1 MRLTDNQLKAE
12 YWIGNKTG
20 HLFRIIRIEGNG
32 SAREVTY
39 CAPGQQETYT
49 KPLDKFAKIFHQADR
64 DEIYSIL
71 APLIQ
76 PVGEDEAVG
85 LLIEPDQRH
94 DFGRI
99 ILHEETRLA
108 ISTGLK
114 RIQNRD
120 AMEQVW
126 GLSAIEPLGNR
137 CILNGWGLPG
147 TGKTLA
153 CYCIARMLEKKVYQV
168 DYSAIISKQLGDTA
182 KHIVAAFAAAKK
194 HDAILLFD
202 EADSL
207 VSRRI
212 EIAMSTSFATSINQN
227 RNVFMQELDR
237 YDGIVYLTTNMF
249 ENYDPAM
256 LRRIARHIPFNLP
269 NAEMRRQLFAWHLP
283 RVERVRISDWT
294 NICASTEGFSG
305 GDIKNVVMNSIDR
318 VSMSE
323 DPETWYLTEDA
334 VLTEVGLIKSSKERH
349 ARNNGRN
356 DEAIAAATLK

>member
-1 MRLTDNQLKAE
+1 
-12 YWIGNKTG
+12 
-20 HLFRIIRIEGNG
+20 
-32 SAREVTY
+32 
-39 CAPGQQETYT
+39 
-49 KPLDKFAKIFHQADR
+49 
-64 DEIYSIL
+64 
-71 APLIQ
+71 
-76 PVGEDEAVG
+76 
-85 LLIEPDQRH
+85 
-94 DFGRI
+94 
-99 ILHEETRLA
+99 
-108 ISTGLK
+108 
-114 RIQNRD
+114 
-120 AMEQVW
+120 
-126 GLSAIEPLGNR
+126 
-137 CILNGWGLPG
+137 
-147 TGKTLA
+147 
-153 CYCIARMLEKKVYQV
+153 
-168 DYSAIISKQLGDTA
+168 
-182 KHIVAAFAAAKK
+182 
-194 HDAILLFD
+194 
-202 EADSL
+202 
-207 VSRRI
+207 
-212 EIAMSTSFATSINQN
+212 
-227 RNVFMQELDR
+227 MQELDR